1 MFGRKRKQSL
11 GRTAASGV
19 VFDPEIRRAALQ
31 AAPPVARL
39 GYTVGK
45 RAVAQQA
52 RQQLD
57 EAGEAFSHLTD
68 EAGQTFSHLAS
79 LLSTTG
85 PQLAEQLGL
94 IEPPRRRRR
103 LGPVVGGAAL
113 ALVAVVV
120 ATDPGR
126 RQRIQRLIVH

>member
-11 GRTAASGV
+11 GRTAASGM

-85 PQLAEQLGL
+85 PLLAEQLGL
-94 IEPPRRRRR
+94 IEPPRRRR
-103 LGPVVGGAAL
+103 LAPLVGGAAV